1 MISKYLT
8 TKVAFLVLIKSQ
20 VLLNEGIVLQL
31 NWG

>member
-8 TKVAFLVLIKSQ
+8 TKVAFLVLIKPQ

-31 NWG
+31 N